1 MDNEPA
7 DENRAAP
14 KPPPPKPGPRI
25 VETACGGSM
34 QLTDNTPRAMYRDEE
49 IYFCLP
55 ECRENYLKDPVNS
68 CLAARI
74 LAGK

>member
-1 MDNEPA
+1 MTSGPA
-7 DENRAAP
+7 EDP
-14 KPPPPKPGPRI
+14 KANPSHRV
-25 VETACGGSM
+25 VETACGGSVV
-34 QLTDNTPRAMYRDEE
+34 LTENTPRAFYRDEE

-55 ECRENYLKDPVNS
+55 ECRQIYLTDPTNS